1 VSGSIGLGARL
12 WTCADGL
19 HRRHSKGRPGIT
31 PLAYSCQGKRCERTT
46 ETALTQLKLV
56 VGHSGLAE
64 QTPGGTAF
72 QARSRRARRG

>member
-46 ETALTQLKLV
+46 ETASAQLKLA
-56 VGHSGLAE
+56 VGHSEPTA
-64 QTPGGTAF
+64 QATGGTAF
-72 QARSRRARRG
+72 QARSRRAHRG